1 MSEVKYDAEAIKVL
15 EGLEAV
21 RKRPGMY
28 IGDTAERGFHH
39 LAFEVIDNSVDEAL
53 AGACR
58 NIDVVIHSDGSLS
71 VTDDGRGIPVGIHKE
86 KGIPAVEVVMT
97 YLHAGGKFDH
107 KVFKI
112 SGGLHGVGVS
122 VVNALSR
129 WLEVDVFTGGYHHH
143 QRYERGKPVTKLKRL
158 GPTKRRGT
166 RVTFM
171 PDEEIFG
178 ERSFKYDILAS
189 RLRELAYLTPGLR
202 ITLKDERAETD
213 KEDVFFSKG
222 GLVEFVELLNA
233 SRNTLHP
240 KPIFISGE
248 QNGVQVEVALQYNDG
263 YQENILC
270 YTNNIRNI
278 EGGTHLSG
286 FKSALTRTI
295 NAYARASNLNKKGS
309 LSGDDV
315 REGLTAVISVKVP
328 DPQFEGQTKT
338 KLGNSEVAGIVE
350 STVNE
355 GLKMFFEENPRTAR
369 TIVNKAILAASA
381 RAAARKARELIQRK
395 GVLSSGNLPG
405 KLADCS
411 MRDRERT
418 EIFLVEGDSAGGSA
432 KQGRDRRFQAILPL
446 RGKILNVEKAR
457 MDQVLKHND
466 IATIISAL
474 GTGVG
479 PDDFD
484 IEKLRYGKI
493 IIMTDADVDGSHIR
507 TLLLTFFFRQ
517 MPELIERGH
526 VYIAQP
532 PLYRVARRGKV
543 RYVYDDAE
551 MKASWLRMGSENAW
565 LRGKGEE
572 SPDPAK
578 ATQKLRSLLDVLSD
592 VEKLGRALARRGIE
606 LREYLLEAEKLGGPP
621 RYMVHTDD
629 RRLFVPDEDRL
640 AALAE
645 EMLIEGRE
653 VDFRNG
659 SEAEGEK
666 NGGNGPVWSLVE
678 VFEAEAAER
687 ILKSLRRLGYDVADL
702 FEAGEG
708 EPRFTLVSGNDEYRL
723 DTLLDVLEK
732 VRELGRSG
740 LDIQRFKGLGE
751 MMPQQLWETTMNPE
765 TRTLI
770 RVSIE
775 DGVKADEIFSV
786 LMGSQV
792 APRRKFIERHA
803 LEVSEL
809 DV

>member
-687 ILKSLRRLGYDVADL
+687 ILKSLRRLGYGVADL